1 MSATAPLEVE
11 LVRGLEA
18 FEGLATGW
26 DELVLAM
33 RRPSPFLLHDLCA
46 TWWGRAESTVE
57 PVIAVARR
65 DGRLVGALPLEVRRS
80 AGLRIA
86 SFPGGHNAALA
97 DLLLDPAE
105 PDETGR
111 ALLSALAGAP
121 YDVAWLYGI
130 PGGSRLADCGA
141 DLRLSERVECPV
153 LDMPGGFDEAYQT
166 RVGGHHR
173 REQRR
178 RLRLLEKEGE
188 VEFTMARTPD
198 ELARDLPAA
207 FEIHAR
213 RREGMPD
220 ASGFSNPSGRHYH
233 QALARR
239 LGRNGYVRLLTLR
252 VGGRP
257 VAFDYFFLIGQTV
270 VDSVIG
276 FEPEFGRYS
285 PGKFAWFEAK
295 RQASDEGARRIE
307 FLGRLD
313 EYKRELVDEMDPLY
327 VGVGLA
333 RGGRGRAAST
343 ALWLAVEG
351 RRRARE
357 SERLRRLYVDGLA
370 PLRRLRSRSGPS
382 KL

>member
-1 MSATAPLEVE
+1 MSSDAVQVE

-18 FEGLATGW
+18 FERLAPGW

-46 TWWGRAESTVE
+46 TWWARPENTAE
-57 PVIAVARR
+57 PLIAVARR
-65 DGRLVGALPLEVRRS
+65 DGRLVGALPLELRS
-80 AGLRIA
+80 VAGLRIA

-97 DLLLDPAE
+97 DILLDPAE
-105 PDETGR
+105 PSGTAG
-111 ALLSALAGAP
+111 ALLAALRDAP

-130 PGGSRLADCGA
+130 PGGSRLADAGA
-141 DLRLSERVECPV
+141 DIRFSERVECPV
-153 LDMPGGFDEAYQT
+153 LDMPDGFDEAYQT

-178 RLRLLEKEGE
+178 RLRLLEKEGA
-188 VEFTMARTPD
+188 VDFTMARTSD
-198 ELARDLPAA
+198 ELSRDLPAA

-213 RREGMPD
+213 RREGLPD
-220 ASGFSNPSGRHYH
+220 ASGFSTPDGRRYH
-233 QALARR
+233 QALAQR
-239 LGRNGYVRLLTLR
+239 LGGRGYVRLLLLR
-252 VGGRP
+252 VDGRP
-257 VAFDYFFLIGQTV
+257 VAFDYFFLIGNTV

-295 RQASDEGARRIE
+295 RQASGEGARRIE

-333 RGGRGRAAST
+333 RGARGTAAAAS
-343 ALWLAVEG
+343 LWVLVEG
-351 RRRARE
+351 RRRARG
-357 SERLRRLYVDGLA
+357 SERLRRAYVKGLA
-370 PLRRLRSRSGPS
+370 PLRRLRSRSTPS
-382 KL
+382 